1 MVGLKEYYA
10 ALGEKEES
18 ASTVKAQGRGQAKS
32 KGGGN
37 TLAAYFRDM
46 SSTALLTPEEEVS
59 LAKQLE
65 DSELTLWAQ
74 LFSYPAATDFV
85 LDELCPNIEGFDPKN
100 ARPVR
105 KAAAKAKSTRRKSD
119 RDALERASLRL
130 APELREL
137 DGDHEARDRV
147 IAHLKQLRDSGRA
160 RGKLPFSP
168 SSKAFK
174 DFLQEIEVLE
184 NKSLRYRNRFVRAN
198 LGLVVSMARRYQR
211 GGLPLADLI
220 QEGNLGLLKAVER
233 FDYKRGFR
241 FSTYASWWIRHSIGR
256 ALADKGRTVRVP
268 VHLLDAKQRI
278 KKAEARLAS
287 ELGRP
292 PTQAELAE
300 AADLPEDKLSKVL
313 RHSGDKIV
321 SLDAPLG
328 DGERERIESFRPPED
343 EDLDVVDRLANESLS
358 SYVALALERLK
369 PIEQEVI
376 RRRFGLDDGNEV
388 TLQEIADSH
397 GLSRERIRQIQQQ
410 ALRKVQRV
418 LKQDNAL

>member
-10 ALGEKEES
+10 HLSNETSKTEKAKKAKKS
-18 ASTVKAQGRGQAKS
+18 AKPAN
-32 KGGGN
+32 N
-37 TLAAYFRDM
+37 TLAAYFKDM
-46 SSTALLTPEEEVS
+46 SATGLLKPEEEVS

-65 DSELTLWAQ
+65 DTELEIWTVL
-74 LFSYPAATDFV
+74 LSYPAATDFV
-85 LDELCPNIEGFDPKN
+85 LTELGEQIDLDSKSTY
-100 ARPVR
+100 PVR
-105 KAAAKAKSTRRKSD
+105 KAASKAKQSRRKSD
-119 RDALERASLRL
+119 RDGLERAARRL
-130 APELREL
+130 TPVVREL
-137 DGDHEARDRV
+137 DADHEARDRV
-147 IAHLKQLRDSGRA
+147 VGYLKQLRDSGRA

-168 SSKAFK
+168 SSKAFHNY
-174 DFLQEIEVLE
+174 LAEIEKLE
-184 NKSLRYRNRFVRAN
+184 SKALRTRNRFVRAN

-268 VHLLDAKQRI
+268 VHLLDARQRI
-278 KKAEARLAS
+278 KKAEAKLSS
-287 ELGRP
+287 ELGRAP
-292 PTQAELAE
+292 NLTELAE
-300 AADLPEDKLSKVL
+300 ATHLPEDKLTKVL
-313 RHSGDKIV
+313 RHASDRTV

-328 DGERERIESFRPPED
+328 DGERERIESFQDPEAD
-343 EDLDVVDRLANESLS
+343 DRDVLDRLITESLS
-358 SYVALALERLK
+358 SYVVEALSNLK

-376 RRRFGLDDGNEV
+376 RRRFGLDDGREV

>member
-1 MVGLKEYYA
+1 MVGLKEYYG
-10 ALGEKEES
+10 ALAKTEAPTKKKAKKR
-18 ASTVKAQGRGQAKS
+18 ASEGS
-32 KGGGN
+32 KTANN
-37 TLAAYFRDM
+37 TLAAYFKDM
-46 SSTALLTPEEEVS
+46 SSNALLKPEEEVS

-65 DSELTLWAQ
+65 DTELRIWTRL
-74 LFSYPAATDFV
+74 LCYPAASDFV
-85 LDELCPNIEGFDPKN
+85 LGELTKHLELEPKSLR
-100 ARPVR
+100 AV
-105 KAAAKAKSTRRKSD
+105 KGASTKAKNSRRKSD
-119 RDALERASLRL
+119 RDSLERAAQRL
-130 APELREL
+130 APALRGV
-137 DGDHEARDRV
+137 DSDHEARDRV
-147 IAHLKQLRDSGRA
+147 IGYLKQLRDSGRS

-168 SSKAFK
+168 ASKAFR
-174 DFLQEIEVLE
+174 EYIRSIEALE
-184 NKSLRYRNRFVRAN
+184 AKALRYRNKFVRAN

-211 GGLPLADLI
+211 GGLPLPDLI
-220 QEGNLGLLKAVER
+220 QEGNLGLLKAVDR

-278 KKAEARLAS
+278 RKAESRLSS
-287 ELGRP
+287 ELGRA
-292 PTQAELAE
+292 PTTAELSE
-300 AADLPEDKLSKVL
+300 ATHLPEDKLRKVL
-313 RHSGDKIV
+313 RHSADKMV

-328 DGERERIESFRPPED
+328 DGERERIEAFRDPED
-343 EDLDVVDRLANESLS
+343 DDRNVLDRLITESLS
-358 SYVALALERLK
+358 SYVSVALERLK

-376 RRRFGLDDGNEV
+376 RRRFGLDDGQEV

>member
-1 MVGLKEYYA
+1 MAGLKEYYA
-10 ALGEKEES
+10 DLANESRETKEPKGTKAKRGGS
-18 ASTVKAQGRGQAKS
+18 ATT
-32 KGGGN
+32 GN
-37 TLAAYFRDM
+37 TLSAYFKDM
-46 SSTALLTPEEEVS
+46 SATALLTPEEEVS

-65 DSELTLWAQ
+65 ETEYQIWVKLL
-74 LFSYPAATDFV
+74 SYPAATDFV
-85 LDELCPNIEGFDPKN
+85 LAELDPHLEELN
-100 ARPVR
+100 AKDSYPVR
-105 KAAAKAKSTRRKSD
+105 KAASKAKQSRRKSD
-119 RDALERASLRL
+119 RESLEKAAGRL
-130 APELREL
+130 APVLREL
-137 DGDHEARDRV
+137 DTDHEVRDRV
-147 IAHLKQLRDSGRA
+147 LGYLKQLRDSGRA

-168 SSKAFK
+168 SSKAFRRYLR
-174 DFLQEIEVLE
+174 DIESLE
-184 NKSLRYRNRFVRAN
+184 AKGLRSRNRFVRAN

-256 ALADKGRTVRVP
+256 AIADKGRTVRVP

-278 KKAEARLAS
+278 KKAEARLSS
-287 ELGRP
+287 ELGRA
-292 PTQAELAE
+292 PTNAELAD
-300 AADLPEDKLSKVL
+300 ATHLAEDKLTKVL
-313 RHSGDKIV
+313 RHSADKMV

-328 DGERERIESFRPPED
+328 DGERERIESFQDPESD
-343 EDLDVVDRLANESLS
+343 DRDVLDRLITESLS
-358 SYVALALERLK
+358 TYVVDALERLK

-376 RRRFGLDDGNEV
+376 RRRFGLDDGREV